1 MGAYRDNEVDS
12 AHPLIMTIDELRKEN
27 AIVNTMKLDNLSR
40 EAVNALIVDTLH
52 AESAEVGPL
61 TGLVYAKTQG
71 NAFFLTR
78 FLQSLHEE
86 DLLIH
91 DHAKHKWLWDV
102 AQIQV
107 NCMWNKA
114 NVNFYPATLHT
125 QTDYYTCS

>member
-78 FLQSLHEE
+78 FLQS
-86 DLLIH
+86 
-91 DHAKHKWLWDV
+91 
-102 AQIQV
+102 
-107 NCMWNKA
+107 
-114 NVNFYPATLHT
+114 
-125 QTDYYTCS
+125 